1 VVLKDESRSERG
13 FVSAAPRESLLGAVG
28 EVLTELRPSGSVRL
42 NGKPVDV
49 VSEGAFVPKGV
60 QVQVVAVEGN
70 RVVVRQI

>member
-13 FVSAAPRESLLGAVG
+13 FVSAEPRQELLGTVG

-49 VSEGAFVPKGV
+49 VSEGAFVPKGS
-60 QVQVVAVEGN
+60 QVQVVDVQGN
-70 RVVVRQI
+70 RVVVRQV